1 MALDRP
7 SSNGYRDGS
16 ATVSR
21 DTFKLT
27 MSESLRNVLD
37 HRRLFLAVFLG
48 CLLLATIYAIT
59 ATPVYSVDTL
69 IKVEENKHSA
79 LGSLSEISNALDIQ
93 SSSVVGE
100 IDIARSRTVVTRAMD
115 ETLAQVDVSVRNPIP
130 LIGGFV
136 ASLLRKDRNGLVVPL
151 FNTPFWAWGGERVE
165 FRKFDIPDAQ
175 IGKKLELDY
184 LPGNR
189 FVLRDSHGDE
199 VLRGVVGKP
208 SVANGYNVDVARI
221 VARPGTEFRVRRE
234 STQVRLD
241 SILTKLSGAE
251 TKRQSGIMQLSFED
265 HDPVYAARLLN
276 AIAAAYLDANAR
288 RRAEDAER

>member
-1 MALDRP
+1 
-7 SSNGYRDGS
+7 
-16 ATVSR
+16 
-21 DTFKLT
+21 

-175 IGKKLELDY
+175 IG
-184 LPGNR
+184 R
-189 FVLRDSHGDE
+189 S
-199 VLRGVVGKP
+199 
-208 SVANGYNVDVARI
+208 SS
-221 VARPGTEFRVRRE
+221 
-234 STQVRLD
+234 ST
-241 SILTKLSGAE
+241 IC
-251 TKRQSGIMQLSFED
+251 
-265 HDPVYAARLLN
+265 P
-276 AIAAAYLDANAR
+276 AIASC
-288 RRAEDAER
+288 